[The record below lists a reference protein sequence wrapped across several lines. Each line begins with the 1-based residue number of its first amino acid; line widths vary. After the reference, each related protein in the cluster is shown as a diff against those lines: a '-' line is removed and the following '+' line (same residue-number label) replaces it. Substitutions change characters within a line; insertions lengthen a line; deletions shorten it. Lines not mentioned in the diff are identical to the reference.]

1 MSKRLLG
8 VLAIATLLLC
18 VAAPAFAVEGAAEG
32 EEHEAPS
39 LDEIRAK
46 NENNP
51 LADDVLP
58 PAQVEPPSWTQW
70 LYIPLTVV
78 AVLMV
83 VFLGFRYLQWQPR
96 FAEERRRKTRR

>member
-8 VLAIATLLLC
+8 VLAVVTLLCC
-18 VAAPAFAVEGAAEG
+18 VATPAFATESGA

-39 LDEIRAK
+39 LEEIRAK

-51 LADDVLP
+51 VADDVLP
-58 PAQVEPPSWTQW
+58 PPQVDPPSWTQW
-70 LYIPLTVV
+70 LYIPLTV
-78 AVLMV
+78 AGVLMV
-83 VFLGFRYLQWQPR
+83 TFLGFRYLQWQPR